1 MKNISWYIKHY
12 LILLIGLLLMSL
24 SIALAKIATLGTSP
38 ISSIPNVLS
47 FLTPLTIGQSTMI
60 LMILII
66 ILEFIILRDKF
77 GSLNIIQ
84 LVLSLLFG
92 LMIDFFGKWLTF
104 IHLTNYLQQLI
115 LTFISIL
122 ILAMGVLFEVNSR
135 TIIMPGEGIAAAL
148 SLRYQKPFAVMKV
161 RCDIT
166 MMLTATVLALLF
178 LHGLVG
184 VREGTVL
191 SALITGRLEG
201 FFEKI
206 TPNFINWLKK

>member
-1 MKNISWYIKHY
+1 
-12 LILLIGLLLMSL
+12 
-24 SIALAKIATLGTSP
+24 
-38 ISSIPNVLS
+38 
-47 FLTPLTIGQSTMI
+47 
-60 LMILII
+60 
-66 ILEFIILRDKF
+66 
-77 GSLNIIQ
+77 
-84 LVLSLLFG
+84 
-92 LMIDFFGKWLTF
+92 
-104 IHLTNYLQQLI
+104 
-115 LTFISIL
+115 
-122 ILAMGVLFEVNSR
+122 
-135 TIIMPGEGIAAAL
+135 MPGEGIAAAL